1 VAKSKKIILS
11 IVVVLTVALSVCIP
25 VFASNSVVSNV
36 YSAPYCPLLYGSY
49 TTIDGVA
56 TRKTGGYAT
65 PFRLMEN
72 SRASFYL
79 TTRYFDSPGTY
90 SILNDGYI
98 SYGFP
103 SVLDNSSIFYGAST
117 LNTGINGTEGF
128 INFVP
133 YYADDVYLVMY
144 ASFGN
149 KNNLNDST
157 FLPDYQLGGGV
168 YDVLMRVWYLGE
180 NNEHLYY
187 EELIDLSDSS
197 LYASGFSSLR
207 TYISNRD
214 SNFTSTSKIYNVQ
227 LAPAFMESNDFDY
240 SYQNVYFNVLFYI
253 PFANEYINSG
263 QYRQDILTY
272 GYQEGWDDAETI
284 STKGVWGIVSSSVG
298 GFLQFEIWEGFTI
311 GTILLICI
319 CVPLFIWVL
328 KMLAGG

>member
-1 VAKSKKIILS
+1 
-11 IVVVLTVALSVCIP
+11 
-25 VFASNSVVSNV
+25 
-36 YSAPYCPLLYGSY
+36 
-49 TTIDGVA
+49 
-56 TRKTGGYAT
+56 
-65 PFRLMEN
+65 
-72 SRASFYL
+72 
-79 TTRYFDSPGTY
+79 
-90 SILNDGYI
+90 
-98 SYGFP
+98 
-103 SVLDNSSIFYGAST
+103 
-117 LNTGINGTEGF
+117 
-128 INFVP
+128 
-133 YYADDVYLVMY
+133 MY